1 MTRVPLHAPRAAPGA
16 IALRTGARRR
26 MGLALGLAW
35 LVVGGA
41 VGVVV
46 AGAHQPAVALG
57 PTSPQRPGPA
67 GLVAA
72 SDLVAD
78 EHDTRPAMPADPM
91 PHDPMAAR
99 SWPGA
104 LTTTV
109 QMQPIPAFVGVDD
122 PPGPGPAPAVDPA
135 VAALLSELS
144 NDAKGSP
151 ADPRPGPQA
160 LAALD
165 FALAQVGR
173 PYVWGATGPDSYD
186 CSGLTWRS
194 YSAAG
199 IALPRVSADQHALG
213 GTPVA
218 IAGLL
223 PGDLVFFATASW
235 DPGAVHHVGMYVGRG
250 LMVDAP
256 HTGAYV
262 RVEPVAPAGY
272 VGAVRVVPE
281 RPGASVPARIPSPSA
296 TPTGTGPATG
306 TVAPSDPPTPSA
318 TPTPAPSDTPTPTPS
333 ATDPPTDPPTD
344 PATDP
349 ATDPPT
355 DPPTDPATDPPTEPA
370 TDPPTDPAPDPGT
383 DPPSAGTAPALG

>member
-1 MTRVPLHAPRAAPGA
+1 MTRLPLHAPRAAPGA
-16 IALRTGARRR
+16 IALRAGARRHV
-26 MGLALGLAW
+26 GLALGLAW

-41 VGVVV
+41 VGVAV
-46 AGAHQPAVALG
+46 AGAAHPAVGLG
-57 PTSPQRPGPA
+57 PAEPA

-72 SDLVAD
+72 SDLVTNED
-78 EHDTRPAMPADPM
+78 DSRLAMPPDPMPQDPM

-122 PPGPGPAPAVDPA
+122 PAGPGPAAAVDPA
-135 VAALLSELS
+135 VAALLAELRHE
-144 NDAKGSP
+144 AKGSP
-151 ADPRPGPQA
+151 TDPRPGRQA
-160 LAALD
+160 LVALD

-213 GTPVA
+213 GTPVT
-218 IAGLL
+218 IAALL

-256 HTGAYV
+256 HPGAYV

-281 RPGASVPARIPSPSA
+281 RPGAPVPTRSPSVSA
-296 TPTGTGPATG
+296 KPTGTRPATG
-306 TVAPSDPPTPSA
+306 TVAPSGSPST
-318 TPTPAPSDTPTPTPS
+318 TPTPAPSDTPTPTP
-333 ATDPPTDPPTD
+333 AVTPPVTDPPTDSPTD
-344 PATDP
+344 S
-349 ATDPPT
+349 PT
-355 DPPTDPATDPPTEPA
+355 DA
-370 TDPPTDPAPDPGT
+370 PTDPAPDPST
-383 DPPSAGTAPALG
+383 DPPSPGTAPPLG